1 MSPTSYQT
9 APPRNHI
16 LPHCYLNVKLF
27 KNCLKTGHNGCATAP
42 LAAAHVNAPPI
53 VQWVVT
59 EQPNLMK
66 HPFAAIALSIAVF
79 AVPLYSADLVLQR
92 PQIGRVEIFKTADLK
107 PGMQATA
114 WTVFSGTVPE
124 PIPVEIIGLW
134 KDAWGPR
141 QDVILAKLGGKA
153 VRTNVA
159 GGMSGSPVYI
169 DGKLV
174 GAIALRLSVFSPDA
188 ICGITPA
195 ELMLEIKDFDQSR
208 PVDARTPDK
217 AAVRREVAVP
227 GGLLSQAVAAG
238 ASPSLPHQE
247 PLMVPI
253 ETPLMFSGFDSSV
266 LRDFGPL
273 FEQLGITAVQG
284 GGATSATYTAK
295 PAPGWQS
302 ALRPGDPIAG
312 VLVSGD
318 MSITGLGT
326 VTYNDGRHVLAFGH
340 PFFNLGPVDMP
351 MSKGEVLMTLASQY
365 QPNKFANA
373 TEIVGA
379 LRQDRHSG
387 IMGVLGQQ
395 SDMIPVTVQVRS
407 LADNNAVRGEK
418 DFRFNVFEQQK
429 WTPYLMMVTLF
440 NSLSELNEFKDE
452 ATYRLTGDVE
462 LNGGPS
468 LSLTTM
474 QASGEMPMPAPM
486 VLAGWWGDKFNRLYL
501 NNVNPPSIKRVSVHV
516 DLLPERRVASIENAW
531 LSTPEVRAGGDVSV
545 KVFLRPYRGD
555 SIERD
560 FKLKIPAGL
569 AKGEHKIVLSDAE
582 TINRMQTVAGMLNHY
597 IDVPQTVSLINQER
611 SNNRLYVSLLEASP
625 TAYYEDKTLP
635 SLPASVLNVMEAG
648 RASNR
653 SLITTP
659 ESASEQMS
667 LPFDYVITGS
677 YSLKITVN

>member
-1 MSPTSYQT
+1 
-9 APPRNHI
+9 
-16 LPHCYLNVKLF
+16 
-27 KNCLKTGHNGCATAP
+27 
-42 LAAAHVNAPPI
+42 
-53 VQWVVT
+53 
-59 EQPNLMK
+59 MK
-66 HPFAAIALSIAVF
+66 HPSAAIAISIAAF
-79 AVPLYSADLVLQR
+79 AAPLFSADLVLQR
-92 PQIGRVEIFKTADLK
+92 PQIGKVEIFKTSDLK
-107 PGMQATA
+107 PGMQGTA

-124 PIPVEIIGLW
+124 AVPVEIIGLW

-195 ELMLEIKDFDQSR
+195 GLMLEIKDFDQSR

-217 AAVRREVAVP
+217 AASRREAAMP
-227 GGLLSQAVAAG
+227 GDLLGQAVAAG
-238 ASPSLPHQE
+238 ASPNLPHQQ

-253 ETPLMFSGFDSSV
+253 ATPLMFSGFQENV

-284 GGATSATYTAK
+284 GGASSTTYTAK
-295 PAPGWQS
+295 PAPGWQN
-302 ALRPGDPIAG
+302 ALRPGDPVAG

-326 VTYNDGRHVLAFGH
+326 VTYNDGQHVLAFGH
-340 PFFNLGPVDMP
+340 SFFNLGPVDMP

-395 SDMIPVTVQVRS
+395 SDMIPVSVQVRS
-407 LADNNAVRGEK
+407 LADNNTVRSEK

-462 LNGGPS
+462 LNRGPS
-468 LSLTTM
+468 LTLSTM

-501 NNVNPPSIKRVSVHV
+501 NAVNPPSIKRVSVHV

-531 LSTPEVRAGGDVSV
+531 LSRPEVRAGDDVSV

-555 SIERD
+555 SIERE

-569 AKGEHKIVLSDAE
+569 AKGEHKIVLSDAD
-582 TINRMQTVAGMLNHY
+582 TINRMQTVAGLMNHY
-597 IDVPQTVSLINQER
+597 MDVPQTVSLINQER